1 MEADMTETPQAP
13 RRGARNKRLA
23 IALATFTVGMVGL
36 AYAAVPLY
44 TLFCQVTGF
53 GGATRTAIAPAPLEG
68 KARINV
74 VFDANVSDNLGWVFH
89 PEQEK
94 VSLMTGETRTVSY
107 RLENPTSK
115 PTVGI
120 ASFNVAPAVAG
131 QYFNKLQCFCFT
143 EQVMKAGESR
153 DETVTFFI
161 DPAIEQD
168 PQFEGLH
175 TITLSYTFFPDK
187 KPVTEAGKAALAG
200 MNKLSN

>member
-1 MEADMTETPQAP
+1 MTETPRAP
-13 RRGARNKRLA
+13 RSGSRSKRQA
-23 IALATFTVGMVGL
+23 IALATLAIVMVGM

-44 TLFCQVTGF
+44 TLFCAVTGF
-53 GGATRTAIAPAPLEG
+53 GGATRTAVAPAALEG
-68 KARINV
+68 KTRITV
-74 VFDANVSDNLGWVFH
+74 VFDANVSDNLGWGFH
-89 PEQEK
+89 PEQDK
-94 VSLMTGETRTVSY
+94 VTLKTGETRTVSY
-107 RLENPTSK
+107 RLENPTSQ

-153 DETVTFFI
+153 DESVTFFI

>member
-1 MEADMTETPQAP
+1 MDETPKAP
-13 RRGARNKRLA
+13 RGGSRNLRMA
-23 IALATFTVGMVGL
+23 VALATFTVGMVGL
-36 AYAAVPLY
+36 SYAAVPLY

-53 GGATRTAIAPAPLEG
+53 GGKTITASAPSAMEG
-68 KARINV
+68 KARITV
-74 VFDANVSDNLGWVFH
+74 VFDANVSENLGWVFR
-89 PEQEK
+89 PEQDK
-94 VSLMTGETRTVSY
+94 VNLKTGETTTVSY
-107 RLENPTSK
+107 RVENPTER

-120 ASFNVAPAVAG
+120 ASFNVTPEIAG
-131 QYFNKLQCFCFT
+131 QYFNKLACFCFT

-153 DETVTFFI
+153 EETVTFFI

-168 PQFEGLH
+168 PEFEGLH

>member
-1 MEADMTETPQAP
+1 MNETPQKP
-13 RRGARNKRLA
+13 RSGSRNRRLA
-23 IALATFTVGMVGL
+23 IALAAGTVGMIGL

-53 GGATRTAIAPAPLEG
+53 GGATRTAEAPAPREG
-68 KARINV
+68 KTQVTV
-74 VFDANVSDNLGWVFH
+74 VFDANVTDSLGWAFR

-94 VSLMTGETRTVSY
+94 VVLKTGETRTVSY
-107 RLENPTSK
+107 RLENPTAK

-120 ASFNVAPAVAG
+120 ASFNVTPEVAG

-143 EQVMKAGESR
+143 EQVMKAGEAR

>member
-1 MEADMTETPQAP
+1 MNERSQAP
-13 RRGARNKRLA
+13 RSGSRNLRLA
-23 IALATFTVGMVGL
+23 VALAAFTVGMVGL
-36 AYAAVPLY
+36 SYAAVPLY

-53 GGATRTAIAPAPLEG
+53 GGATRTASAPAALEG
-68 KARINV
+68 KARITV
-74 VFDANVSDNLGWVFH
+74 VFDANVSDNLGWVFR

-94 VSLMTGETRTVSY
+94 ISLKTGETRTVSY
-107 RLENPTSK
+107 RLENPSAQ

-131 QYFNKLQCFCFT
+131 QYFNKLACFCFT
-143 EQVMKAGESR
+143 EQVLKAGESR
-153 DETVTFFI
+153 EETVTFFI
-161 DPAIEQD
+161 DPAIEKD
-168 PQFEGLH
+168 PQFEGLQ